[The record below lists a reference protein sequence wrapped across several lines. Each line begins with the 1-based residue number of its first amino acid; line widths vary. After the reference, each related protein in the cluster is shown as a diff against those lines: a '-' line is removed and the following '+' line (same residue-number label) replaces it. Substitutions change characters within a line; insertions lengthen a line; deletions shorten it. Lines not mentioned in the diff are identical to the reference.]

1 MGVTFKEQNLLKQT
15 VIQTFCFGRPLKSH
29 LAKMYVAIVSFLE
42 TAMNN
47 TELHSSGQEIHIS
60 CSQQ

>member
-47 TELHSSGQEIHIS
+47 TELQLK
-60 CSQQ
+60 